1 MILTT
6 VKIFQFLHTPYC
18 ISKQYVMYK
27 EENLII
33 RNYKHIKFFI
43 NVYAQ
48 VKRKESMIN
57 MTNRIK
63 QLREEVNMTQVR
75 LSIELE
81 VSQETISAYENGK
94 HYPSVTALLKL
105 SEIFHA
111 SCDYILGLS
120 EVRYP
125 QTNTRLTLEE
135 SQLLNKW
142 KSLDNRKK
150 ELLCA
155 YLDGLI
161 SGM

>member
-1 MILTT
+1 
-6 VKIFQFLHTPYC
+6 
-18 ISKQYVMYK
+18 
-27 EENLII
+27 
-33 RNYKHIKFFI
+33 
-43 NVYAQ
+43 
-48 VKRKESMIN
+48 

-63 QLREEVNMTQVR
+63 QLREEINMTQVR

>member
-1 MILTT
+1 
-6 VKIFQFLHTPYC
+6 
-18 ISKQYVMYK
+18 
-27 EENLII
+27 
-33 RNYKHIKFFI
+33 
-43 NVYAQ
+43 
-48 VKRKESMIN
+48 

-94 HYPSVTALLKL
+94 HYPSVAALLKL
-105 SEIFHA
+105 SEIFRA

-142 KSLDNRKK
+142 NSLDNRKK

-161 SGM
+161 SRM